1 MNPPLRLALV
11 TDIHHGKPS
20 FTKKGPEALGLLQ
33 EFVAFANRER
43 PDYVV
48 DLGDRITDVDR
59 ATDRDLT
66 AEVASVFAG
75 LEAPR
80 HHILG
85 NHDVAFM
92 EIADNEE
99 LLGHAM
105 SHASVDAG
113 GYHLVFWQMDTR
125 LNLEGGFTPDAGDLD
140 WLRQDLAASTLPA
153 VIFSHV
159 PLDGGSMRGN
169 YWFQNNARF
178 GGLPHTDDI
187 QEIIQGAGNVVLCVA
202 GHVHWNNVNIIDG
215 IPHLSLQSLSESYT
229 TEGEATGAWAWI
241 ELDEEIRWRTHGR
254 DPIQLAVPK
263 RSHNAHWVAP
273 LPPFEVLR
281 SRKLASRGLDGIQGL
296 LLDMDGVLYRGA
308 NPLPGAAAAVT
319 ELQQAGISIMAVTN
333 NARAR
338 SADYA
343 QRLAAMG
350 IELPAER
357 ILTAG
362 QAVARHLL
370 TEAPGASIFVTG
382 SAALRNELLQAGL
395 RESDRPDYVVA
406 GYDPE
411 LTLSD
416 LADATAHLL
425 RGARLIASN
434 PDRRIPG
441 SRGPEPECGAVIAYL
456 EAAGG
461 QPATV
466 VGKPH
471 RALFDLAL
479 ERLGLPRDAV
489 MMVGDTV
496 ATDIAGAVN
505 AGLRS
510 ALVASGND
518 NDGDR
523 DARYEATVEVDDLAD
538 LARRL
543 LD

>member
-1 MNPPLRLALV
+1 MSPPLRLALV

-20 FTKKGPEALGLLQ
+20 FTKKGPEALGLLEQ
-33 EFVAFANRER
+33 FVAFANRER
-43 PDYVV
+43 PDYVI

-66 AEVASVFAG
+66 AEVAEVFAK
-75 LEAPR
+75 LEVPR
-80 HHILG
+80 RHILG

-92 EIADNEE
+92 EIADNEAM
-99 LLGHAM
+99 LGHAM
-105 SHASVDAG
+105 AHASVDVG
-113 GYHLVFWQMDTR
+113 DYHLVFWQMDTR
-125 LNLEGGFTPDAGDLD
+125 LTLDGGFTPDADDLA
-140 WLRQDLAASTLPA
+140 WLRQDLAASSLPA

-178 GGLPHTDDI
+178 GGLPHTDEI
-187 QEIIQGAGNVVLCVA
+187 QEIVQGAGNVVLCVA

-229 TEGEATGAWAWI
+229 TEGQATGAWAWI

-263 RSHNAHWVAP
+263 RSHNAHWVEP
-273 LPPFEVLR
+273 LPSFEVLR
-281 SRKLASRGLDGIQGL
+281 SRKLAARGLDGIRGL

-308 NPLPGAAAAVT
+308 QPVPGAAEAVT
-319 ELQQAGISIMAVTN
+319 RLQQAGIAIMAVTN

-343 QRLAAMG
+343 ERLAAMG
-350 IELPAER
+350 VELPAER

-362 QAVARHLL
+362 QALARHLQSE
-370 TEAPGASIFVTG
+370 TPGAGIFVAG
-382 SAALRNELLQAGL
+382 SDALRTELLEAGL
-395 RESDRPDYVVA
+395 RESERPVYVVA
-406 GYDPE
+406 GYDPA
-411 LTLSD
+411 LTLAD
-416 LADATAHLL
+416 LAEAAAHLN
-425 RGARLIASN
+425 RGARLVASN

-441 SRGPEPECGAVIAYL
+441 TDGPEPECGAVVAYL
-456 EAAGG
+456 EAASG
-461 QPATV
+461 QTATV
-466 VGKPH
+466 AGKPH
-471 RALFDLAL
+471 PAIFHLAL
-479 ERLGLPRDAV
+479 ERLGLPRDSV
-489 MMVGDTV
+489 MMVGDTPD
-496 ATDIAGAVN
+496 TDIVGAVN

-510 ALVASGND
+510 ALVASGNAD
-518 NDGDR
+518 DGSS
-523 DARYEATVEVDDLAD
+523 AYEPTVRVEDLAD